1 MNQTATPP
9 EQVGTNDA
17 PLRPESPLSCKRLD
31 GHGTHDG
38 VPSGPGGS
46 GGEGNRRLIAA
57 LLGIQLLLAAIA
69 LAVWVWTPD
78 RPALPPLPAG
88 TAPLV
93 GSGAT
98 YESALP
104 IAQAQAEAWLPGAI
118 LLNASMQ
125 VDWPWSVPAGSV
137 TAIPGTGWLTYGFA
151 APWDPPGRPPGAA
164 FLGVVIERLTGA
176 VVTQETE
183 GWEQAPE
190 LRPPPPLAAI
200 DSTQAT
206 LRAEEAGGTTFR
218 RGCPQYRHVSRTFPV
233 AGGRTEWPQHW
244 VVVYE
249 DTRVPDKQG
258 LLLRIDAAT
267 GELLDRDGDAP
278 ACTATP

>member
-1 MNQTATPP
+1 MNQTTHPTEPADT
-9 EQVGTNDA
+9 
-17 PLRPESPLSCKRLD
+17 RKFPLSQID
-31 GHGTHDG
+31 GPGTHEAGGGQG
-38 VPSGPGGS
+38 VRA
-46 GGEGNRRLIAA
+46 RRRAIAA

-93 GSGAT
+93 GNGAT

-104 IAQAQAEAWLPGAI
+104 IAQAQADAWLPGAI

-125 VDWPWSVPAGSV
+125 VDWPWSVPSGSPTV
-137 TAIPGTGWLTYGFA
+137 IPGTGWLTYSFV

-183 GWEQAPE
+183 GWEQAS
-190 LRPPPPLAAI
+190 RFPPA
-200 DSTQAT
+200 S
-206 LRAEEAGGTTFR
+206 
-218 RGCPQYRHVSRTFPV
+218 
-233 AGGRTEWPQHW
+233 
-244 VVVYE
+244 
-249 DTRVPDKQG
+249 
-258 LLLRIDAAT
+258 AT
-267 GELLDRDGDAP
+267 GGD
-278 ACTATP
+278 

>member
-1 MNQTATPP
+1 M
-9 EQVGTNDA
+9 
-17 PLRPESPLSCKRLD
+17 
-31 GHGTHDG
+31 
-38 VPSGPGGS
+38 
-46 GGEGNRRLIAA
+46 
-57 LLGIQLLLAAIA
+57 LGIQLLLAAIA

-78 RPALPPLPAG
+78 RPALPPLSAG

-125 VDWPWSVPAGSV
+125 VDWSWSVPAGSP
-137 TAIPGTGWLTYGFA
+137 TAIPGTGWLTYGFV

-164 FLGVVIERLTGA
+164 FLGVVIERLSGA
-176 VVTQETE
+176 VVSQETE

-190 LRPPPPLAAI
+190 FRPPPPPAAI

-206 LRAEEAGGTTFR
+206 LRAEEAGGTDFR
-218 RGCPQYRHVSRTFPV
+218 RGCPQHRHLSRTFPV
-233 AGGRTEWPQHW
+233 AEGRTEWPQHW
-244 VVVYE
+244 VVIYE
-249 DTRVPDKQG
+249 DSPRSGQP
-258 LLLRIDAAT
+258 RFAAT
-267 GELLDRDGDAP
+267 HRRRDGRGARARRGCAGVPRDTLNQRP
-278 ACTATP
+278 AGDSR